1 MSHHQHPCPVLVHR
15 LPAVLLAFTLL
26 WIPAISVEAS
36 PAMEK
41 LFYILKQK
49 GSLTVDEYDLL
60 METMRQEE
68 RTAAKIPAPPTSE
81 IDATGSSGLDKRL
94 SQAEQKVENIERSL
108 SIAKNQGE
116 DLTRIT
122 DNTSPSTISKSQLDA
137 LLSDKWYERVKLRG
151 YIQTR
156 IIGFLSDDG
165 PGVNQPNDI
174 FVSNTQS
181 LGLRRG
187 RVVLSGD
194 VSDHVYMYLQADY
207 MAAVGGTNA
216 LQARDVYADI
226 SLDPAREF
234 RLRLG
239 LSKVPYGFT
248 NMQSSQ
254 NRYALER
261 ADAINSAVEG
271 ERDMG
276 AYLIWAPYD
285 IRNRFKEL
293 VKMGLRGSGDY
304 GVLNVGVFNGQGINN
319 ADRNGEMHYIARAA
333 WPFEFDN
340 GQILEIGSSYYY
352 GRYVPTSAA
361 IAGVGTP
368 TFDPRGIRD
377 SRVAVN
383 AILYPQP
390 FGLEAEW
397 NWGQGPQL
405 SDDMLSIS
413 SQSLSGGFVQAV
425 YRHIFPGQ
433 SELLPFVRWQTFN
446 GARKFAVNAPR
457 DRVNEIAIGFEYIPY
472 PEIEITLMYAMGR
485 RTNTM
490 DNPAVAGP
498 RYRDV
503 DYSYLG
509 IQAQINF

>member
-1 MSHHQHPCPVLVHR
+1 MSCAHYRKYTCLRFLPVLLTMALIVF
-15 LPAVLLAFTLL
+15 PALR
-26 WIPAISVEAS
+26 AS
-36 PAMEK
+36 ATPAMEK

-49 GSLTVDEYDLL
+49 GSITADEYDLL
-60 METMRQEE
+60 METMRQDE
-68 RTAAKIPAPPTSE
+68 RSAPKTPAPAPT
-81 IDATGSSGLDKRL
+81 LQKRVL
-94 SQAEQKVENIERSL
+94 ETEQQVENIEKTL
-108 SIAKNQGE
+108 SITKNQIE
-116 DLTRIT
+116 DLSRIT
-122 DNTSPSTISKSQLDA
+122 DNTSPATLSKSELDA

-151 YIQTR
+151 YFQTR
-156 IIGFLSDDG
+156 YIGLLSDEP

-181 LGLRRG
+181 LGIRRA
-187 RVVLSGD
+187 RMVLSGD
-194 VSDHVYMYLQADY
+194 VSDHVYVYLQADY
-207 MAAVGGTNA
+207 MAAVGGVNA

-285 IRNRFKEL
+285 IRNRFKDL

-304 GVLNVGVFNGQGINN
+304 GVLNVGVYNGQGINN

-340 GQILEIGSSYYY
+340 GQILEVGSSFYY
-352 GRYVPTSAA
+352 GRYVPTAAA

-368 TFDPRGIRD
+368 TFDSRGVRD

-390 FGLEAEW
+390 FGIEAEW
-397 NWGQGPQL
+397 NWGYGPQL
-405 SDDMLSIS
+405 SDDMTTITSR
-413 SQSLSGGFVQAV
+413 SLGGGFVQAV
-425 YRHIFPGQ
+425 YRHVFPDQ
-433 SELLPFVRWQTFN
+433 TELLPFVRWQTFD
-446 GARKFAVNAPR
+446 GARKFAANAPR
-457 DRVNEIAIGFEYIPY
+457 NRVNEIAIGFEYIPY
-472 PEIEITLMYAMGR
+472 PEMKLTLMYALGT
-485 RTNTM
+485 RTNTL

-503 DYSYLG
+503 DYNYLG

>member
-1 MSHHQHPCPVLVHR
+1 MKR
-15 LPAVLLAFTLL
+15 LSANLMAVTAALMLCHD
-26 WIPAISVEAS
+26 VEAS

-41 LFYILKQK
+41 LFFILKQK
-49 GSLTVDEYDLL
+49 GSITADEYDLL

-68 RTAAKIPAPPTSE
+68 RSGSKKAAVPAPV
-81 IDATGSSGLDKRL
+81 AQAGLDKRL
-94 SQAEQKVENIERSL
+94 NETEQKLDQIENAIST
-108 SIAKNQGE
+108 AKTQVE
-116 DLTRIT
+116 DLSRIS
-122 DNTSPSTISKSQLDA
+122 DNTSPATLSKKDLDA

-151 YIQTR
+151 YAQVR
-156 IIGFLSDDG
+156 YIGMLGDEEPGIHQPSDAL
-165 PGVNQPNDI
+165 
-174 FVSNTQS
+174 VSNTQS
-181 LGLRRG
+181 LGIRRG
-187 RVVLSGD
+187 RLVLSGD
-194 VSDHVYMYLQADY
+194 VSDMVYVYMQADY
-207 MAAVGGTNA
+207 MAAVGGVTA

-234 RLRLG
+234 RVRLG

-285 IRNRFKEL
+285 IRNRFKDL

-304 GVLNVGVFNGQGINN
+304 GVLNFGAFNGQGINN
-319 ADRNGEMHYIARAA
+319 ADRNGELHYIARAA

-340 GQILEIGSSYYY
+340 GQILEIGSSVYY
-352 GRYVPTSAA
+352 GRYVPTAAA
-361 IAGVGTP
+361 IPGVGTP
-368 TFDPRGIRD
+368 AFD
-377 SRVAVN
+377 SRGVRDTRVAIN

-390 FGLEAEW
+390 FGIEAEW
-397 NWGQGPQL
+397 NWGYGPQL
-405 SDDMLSIS
+405 SDDMRTIT

-425 YRHIFPGQ
+425 YRHVFPDQ
-433 SELLPFVRWQTFN
+433 QELLPFLRWQNFD
-446 GARKFAVNAPR
+446 GARKFAANAPR
-457 DRVNEIAIGFEYIPY
+457 NRVNEIAIGFEYIPY
-472 PEIEITLMYAMGR
+472 PELEITLMYAMGT
-485 RTNTM
+485 RTNTT

-503 DYSYLG
+503 NYNYLG
-509 IQAQINF
+509 LQAQINF